1 MKVSVITAFSC
12 ILVCL
17 AGTAVYALSGEEILA
32 KVESSLTGPKDYE
45 CTATMTL
52 ANTDGSKKEERTLKI
67 WAAGS
72 DREVIK
78 FLSPAGVNGIGLLA
92 EGANEMYLY
101 LPAQNKIRRVEG
113 GSKNDDFQGTD
124 FSYNEMGSYEYKKD
138 FSAEVTKEDDTEYV
152 LTLARKAGSD
162 KPYDKMVMT
171 VAKADFVP
179 QKIELYQNNTL
190 KKVLTISEVNKTGT
204 YIVPVKIRMENVA
217 KGHYTEIVMSGIK
230 FDQNLAGKDV
240 FTKRFL
246 KKQP

>member
-1 MKVSVITAFSC
+1 MKATVIAAFSC
-12 ILVCL
+12 VFAFV
-17 AGTAVYALSGEEILA
+17 AGTAVYALSGDEILA

-45 CTATMTL
+45 CMATMTL
-52 ANTDGSKKEERTLKI
+52 ANSDGSKKEERSLKI
-67 WAAGS
+67 WAAGK

-78 FLSPAGVNGIGLLA
+78 FVTPAGVNGIGLLSM
-92 EGANEMYLY
+92 GADEMYLY

-138 FSAEVTKEDDTEYV
+138 YSAEVSKEDDASYT
-152 LTLARKAGSD
+152 LTLTRKAGSN
-162 KPYDKMVMT
+162 KAYEKLIMT

-179 QKIELYQNNTL
+179 GRIELYQNNAV
-190 KKVLTISEVNKTGT
+190 KKVLTISEVNKTGS
-204 YIVPVKIRMENVA
+204 YIVPVKIRMENLS
-217 KGHYTEIVMSGIK
+217 KGHFTEIVMSGIK